1 MVKFVNII
9 LEMHVII
16 IVMSL
21 LTSIFI
27 RLPFIRNKIDYKHA
41 LYLFYSLMVVSVLL
55 ASFGDT
61 GAIKIFGNEESGGAT
76 SQLDSSAAVTTFFK
90 IAQAPIKNHF
100 ELIAGIVLVSLAM
113 GLVLTGFSLW
123 RLVKTIQ
130 KHRIFKSVGHIS
142 IRVSENHQM
151 PHAFSL
157 WRKSYVVLPQE
168 ALSQRH
174 HLKFIIKHEFEHI
187 RQLDTALIFIMCV
200 LKNLFFI
207 NPFIH
212 VLFNTIKNIHELAVD
227 SGIIKRFSKDE
238 TSYLRTMAW
247 VFHLNFGEQSP
258 ALTNGFFGKN
268 QIKEYAMRIQNIKRT
283 KTKNLNLF
291 LGIMMMIISTV
302 AISCASQQYKEK
314 LALSAVE
321 NKDQKN
327 TYKLDVKIY
336 ENKKLISYPVILTM
350 DGEEALIM
358 SVNDKKYL
366 EDRKDRTKKI
376 DIGQYNEYT
385 KMQIVTK
392 KIEGS
397 TVNVDVKASIKQSG
411 QKLMQFHLVNKHNE
425 GSVTVLQ
432 MGPYTVEMKITRFE
446 QKTASL

>member
-16 IVMSL
+16 VVMSL

-27 RLPFIRNKIDYKHA
+27 RLPFIRNKVDYKHA

-61 GAIKIFGNEESGGAT
+61 GAIKIFGNEESDGAT

-90 IAQAPIKNHF
+90 ITQAPIKNHF
-100 ELIAGIVLVSLAM
+100 ELIAGIVLVSLVM

-123 RLVKTIQ
+123 RLIKTIQ

-142 IRVSENHQM
+142 IRVSEKHQM

-207 NPFIH
+207 NPFIY

-238 TSYLRTMAW
+238 TSYLKTMAW

-258 ALTNGFFGKN
+258 SLTNGFFGKN

-291 LGIMMMIISTV
+291 LGIMMMIVSTV
-302 AISCASQQYKEK
+302 AISCASQQYKK
-314 LALSAVE
+314 NLSIE
-321 NKDQKN
+321 SSQKN
-327 TYKLDVKIY
+327 QEKNLYKINVKIY
-336 ENKKLISYPVILTM
+336 EGKKVLTNATVISKE
-350 DGEEALIM
+350 GEEAMIL
-358 SVNDKKYL
+358 SVKDPQFLNEQNSDSMEMDFDKY
-366 EDRKDRTKKI
+366 KD
-376 DIGQYNEYT
+376 YT
-385 KMQIVTK
+385 KMQIIVK
-392 KIEGS
+392 KS
-397 TVNVDVKASIKQSG
+397 SADNVSVDLNASLKHLGEKTQVHLKNEYKQG
-411 QKLMQFHLVNKHNE
+411 AKNDLNI
-425 GSVTVLQ
+425 GA
-432 MGPYTVEMKITRFE
+432 YRVEMTVTDFT